1 MSHRRATAE
10 QPQASGFRRRLFSPL
25 GATIAGVT
33 ALLVV
38 VAAAAAVHLHTV
50 QPTDGS
56 VSAASAPAA
65 NPGTST
71 MFAYLA
77 AQHTNFCSLER
88 STVESDPNTM
98 HIQGACCSALDMA
111 KYQAQVRDLRQFAS
125 IAQIMPDPYDVP
137 VPLARA
143 LFHDDDAIVLDA
155 AQKATY
161 DAAMGMTEDKGPCCC
176 HCWRWSMTEGLARRL
191 ITVNYMDAAT
201 VARVVDLV
209 NGCGGPPGTVT
220 TPSAHG

>member
-10 QPQASGFRRRLFSPL
+10 KPRESSIRRRLFTLL
-25 GATIAGVT
+25 GATVAGVT

-38 VAAAAAVHLHTV
+38 VAAAAAFHLHTV
-50 QPTDGS
+50 QPADGS
-56 VSAASAPAA
+56 VSAAAPAA
-65 NPGTST
+65 NPGTPI

-77 AQHTNFCSLER
+77 SQHTNFCSLER
-88 STVESDPNTM
+88 STVEADPDTM

-111 KYQAQVRDLRQFAS
+111 KYQEQVRDLRQFADIS
-125 IAQIMPDPYDVP
+125 QIAPDPYNVP

-143 LFHDDDAIVLDA
+143 LFHDDDAIVLDG

-176 HCWRWSMTEGLARRL
+176 HCWRWSMTEGLAKRL
-191 ITVNYMDAAT
+191 ITVNHMGAAT
-201 VARVVDLV
+201 VARVVDLA
-209 NGCGGPPGTVT
+209 NGCGGPQGTVT